1 MDVPG
6 DGGHLTIAMVGHVDH
21 GKSTIVGRLLADT
34 HSLPAG
40 KLEQVEAYCARR
52 GRPLEYALLVD
63 ALRDERIQGI
73 TIETARVFFKSDLR
87 EYLIMDAPGH
97 VAFMRN
103 MVTGAARADA
113 AVLVIDA
120 QEGVRE
126 NSRRHGYLLWQLG
139 FRDVVV
145 LINKMDLVGYREDR
159 FAQVCRDYGAFL
171 AEVGVRPLC
180 YVPVSGPGG
189 DNITT
194 PSGRMPWY
202 RGPTLLAVLDG
213 FDRVESPSDLPLRL
227 PVQAVYRFG
236 GGGGADSH
244 TAIAGGADNRR
255 IIAGRVVAGRLKC
268 GDELIFLP
276 SGERSRVASIEA
288 FGAAPP
294 EAVSTGQSTGL
305 TLTDPI
311 YVQRGD
317 IATHVG
323 DPVPRVARHLRVS
336 IFWLDNEP
344 MRLGSVYVLKL
355 GTATVRVT
363 LTGIPRVMDEADLR
377 SRADAQSVN
386 ACEVAECTL
395 ELAAPIACD
404 AIGDIVET
412 ARFVIVHKYSICG
425 GGIVLEVMKPAR
437 REPGPASTGHD
448 AIGALQRARR
458 YGQQPACLFLV
469 SERPGLAVETAQ
481 SLDALLFAEGH
492 AVCRVE
498 LPALHRP
505 GFGQVLSALLGA
517 GLLVI
522 VSASDADHRELCRL
536 TNEITN
542 ELPAELVGAKSL
554 IVWLGAASPLWP
566 SPAAV
571 TILGDDARG
580 RIREILG
587 ERGILLGGP
596 IARS

>member
-1 MDVPG
+1 MDAPG

-63 ALRDERIQGI
+63 ALRDERVQGI
-73 TIETARVFFKSDLR
+73 TIETARVFFKSVRR

-159 FAQVCRDYGAFL
+159 FAEVCRDYGDFL

-180 YVPVSGPGG
+180 YVPVSGPRG

-213 FDRVESPSDLPLRL
+213 FDRIESPSDLPLRL

-236 GGGGADSH
+236 GGGDDGR
-244 TAIAGGADNRR
+244 TVVAGGADNRR
-255 IIAGRVVAGRLKC
+255 IVAGRVVAGRLKC

-294 EAVSTGQSTGL
+294 EAVSAGQSTGL
-305 TLTDPI
+305 TLTDAI

-317 IATHVG
+317 IATRVG
-323 DPVPRVARHLRVS
+323 DPVPRVARQLRVS

-344 MRLGSVYVLKL
+344 MRLGAVYVLKL
-355 GTATVRVT
+355 GTATVRAT

-412 ARFVIVHKYSICG
+412 ARFVIVHEYGICG
-425 GGIVLEVMKPAR
+425 GGIVLEAMMPAK
-437 REPGPASTGHD
+437 REPGPASTGLE

-469 SERPGLAVETAQ
+469 SERPGFAAETAQ

-492 AVCRVE
+492 AVCRAE
-498 LPALHRP
+498 LSALHRP
-505 GFGQVLSALLGA
+505 GFSQVLSALLGA

-522 VSASDADHRELCRL
+522 VSDEDADPQELRRL
-536 TNEITN
+536 TDALTD
-542 ELPAELVGAKSL
+542 ELTGELVGAKSL
-554 IVWLGAASPLWP
+554 IVWLGAASPRWR

-571 TILGDDARG
+571 TIPGDDVRG
-580 RIREILG
+580 RIREILT

-596 IARS
+596 IAGS